1 MPMRNR
7 TIIAATGVLVCA
19 GAASLAWAADPANP
33 PQDVYEMV
41 KAVGPPTA
49 QAKTQGDQRFEKTLT
64 MGRGSDGQLAITSM
78 QVLGEGRKPSMPAGT
93 VAVLYAHYQGQ
104 CAAPN
109 GADDFPASQGVA
121 TFVISSSGAN
131 IWEIAAIDG
140 VTSIRLVKDGGFGP
154 WEAFQANPER
164 YAVYRCDKYR

>member
-1 MPMRNR
+1 MPMRNP
-7 TIIAATGVLVCA
+7 TIIAAIGASVCA
-19 GAASLAWAADPANP
+19 GVASLAWADEPVGP

-49 QAKTQGDQRFEKTLT
+49 QAKMRGDQRFEKTLT

-78 QVLGEGRKPSMPAGT
+78 QALGPDQKPALPAGT

-121 TFVISSSGAN
+121 TFVISSSGAS
-131 IWEIAAIDG
+131 IWEIAAVNG